1 VFERAIL
8 SPSDVTRAA
17 TTLSK
22 IRVGGRV
29 VSGSARTFTLGDA
42 LGTIAVETGGDQ
54 PLAPGFLVVFDG
66 TWDGNVLRAATL
78 VWHRATE
85 LSAADG
91 EFARLAWHGT
101 GRHLVQRSLA
111 LGQVRSHFDAEHFVE
126 VQTPTRV
133 RAPGLDANVEPI
145 RAQGGWLVT
154 SPELHLKRLL
164 TGGIPRVFEI
174 ARCHRDEE
182 IGRYHEPEFTL
193 IEWYR
198 AFEPVTAVMRD
209 TEQLVQL
216 VVQRL
221 SGGTV
226 IEHAGRRVDIELP
239 FARLSVAEAFERYA
253 RRRDGNELA
262 ERDPDEWFRLW
273 VNLIEPAI
281 AEFQRPVFVIDYPI
295 SQAAMARPKAENP
308 RVAERFELYCA
319 GVELCNGYGE
329 LTDPAEQ
336 AARMH
341 QEVQSRLALGQSELP
356 IDQRFIS
363 ALHEG
368 LPPSSGNALGFDRLV
383 MLAAG
388 APMLADVVAFPWDR
402 N

>member
-1 VFERAIL
+1 
-8 SPSDVTRAA
+8 
-17 TTLSK
+17 
-22 IRVGGRV
+22 
-29 VSGSARTFTLGDA
+29 
-42 LGTIAVETGGDQ
+42 
-54 PLAPGFLVVFDG
+54 
-66 TWDGNVLRAATL
+66 
-78 VWHRATE
+78 
-85 LSAADG
+85 
-91 EFARLAWHGT
+91 
-101 GRHLVQRSLA
+101 
-111 LGQVRSHFDAEHFVE
+111 
-126 VQTPTRV
+126 
-133 RAPGLDANVEPI
+133 
-145 RAQGGWLVT
+145 
-154 SPELHLKRLL
+154 
-164 TGGIPRVFEI
+164 VFEI

-182 IGRYHEPEFTL
+182 MGATMSPSFTL

-198 AFEPVTAVMRD
+198 GVSEPVAAVMHD
-209 TEQLVQL
+209 TEQLVQR

-226 IEHAGRRVDIELP
+226 VEHAGRRVDVELP

-253 RRRDGNELA
+253 RRQDGNELA

-281 AEFQRPVFVIDYPI
+281 AQFQRPVFVIDYPI

-341 QEVQSRLALGQSELP
+341 QEVQSRLALGQPELP

-388 APMLADVVAFPWDR
+388 AQALADVVAFPWHR